1 MKKIY
6 TVVAAAILCGTV
18 SAQVY
23 DTVTF
28 ESHSLSTNSFDNG
41 SAGNGDFQFSFLS
54 LTNFYDAA
62 WGSWSGFSISN
73 VTDNTTAGWG
83 NQYSAFTGS
92 GLNSENYGVY
102 YPDGTISMGNF
113 ADVDLTI
120 DSFYVTNTSY
130 AAISMRDGDAF
141 SKQFGSIYAADGTT
155 VDGTNGEDFFRLWVI
170 GESFSGSQ
178 KDSVEVYLADYRFS
192 DNSQDFILDTWKK
205 VDLTGFG
212 FPVAVV
218 KFKMESS
225 DNGAWGMNTPAYF
238 SLDNIF
244 YNVSLGL
251 QEKQLDISTYPNP
264 VQDVLIV
271 KGENGTLVLRDVK
284 GNSVL
289 SMDHNE
295 FSTINTSMLSSGIY
309 FLEVSNSKGKAVQKI
324 IK

>member
-6 TVVAAAILCGTV
+6 TVVAAAMLCGTI
-18 SAQVY
+18 SAQVN

-28 ESHSLSTNSFDNG
+28 ESHSLTADSFDNG
-41 SAGNGDFQFSFLS
+41 SAGNGDFQFGFLS
-54 LTNFYDAA
+54 LTNFYDVA

-102 YPDGTISMGNF
+102 YPDGTISMINV
-113 ADVDLTI
+113 ADVDISI
-120 DSFYVTNTSY
+120 DSFFVTNTAF
-130 AAISMRDGDAF
+130 AAIAMRDGDAY

-155 VDGTNGEDFFRLWVI
+155 LDGTNGEDFFRLWVI
-170 GESFSGSQ
+170 GESYSGAQ

-192 DNSQDFILDTWKK
+192 DNAQDYILDTWQK
-205 VDLTGFG
+205 VDLSGFG
-212 FPVAVV
+212 FPVSLVR
-218 KFKMESS
+218 FKMESS

-238 SLDNIF
+238 ALDNIF
-244 YNVSLGL
+244 YTATLGIE
-251 QEKQLDISTYPNP
+251 EKQLDISTYPNP

-271 KGENGTLVLRDVK
+271 KGESGTLVLRDVQ
-284 GNSVL
+284 GNSIL

-295 FSTINTSMLSSGIY
+295 FSTVNTSMLSSGIY
-309 FLEVSNSKGKAVQKI
+309 FLEVFNSKGKAVHKI